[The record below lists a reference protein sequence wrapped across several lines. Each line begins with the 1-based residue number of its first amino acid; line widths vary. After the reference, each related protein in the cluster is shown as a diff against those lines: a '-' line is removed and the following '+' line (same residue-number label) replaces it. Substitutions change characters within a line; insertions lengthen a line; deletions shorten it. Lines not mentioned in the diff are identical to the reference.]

1 VRADGRDARSGAAG
15 RALRTFGP
23 WAALAVA
30 VGAYPFLVSPY
41 WALIGSFVVVYA
53 VVALSLTV
61 LTGWAGAVSLSQAAF
76 VGLGAF
82 TAAELTTRGTNFVL
96 WFPIAMALSV
106 PASVV
111 MGAVALR
118 LPGLY
123 FAVVTLA
130 FGVVAQYML
139 FIPLENAGTT
149 QVARPRLGAVDF
161 GNERYFFLLCAVAAA
176 LAFGATLRIGRGR
189 TGRALLTV
197 RTSRTA
203 AEALAV
209 DSVRYRTMAFVV
221 SGCLASGAGVLLG
234 TLIQSSRSNQFT
246 LFASIQYLAVTF
258 IGGIGSV
265 LGAVLAGALQ
275 VLPTEFIRPFV
286 EGRNSDV
293 LRQFT
298 PLLQAT
304 LLVVV
309 VVVRPDGLLGVLR
322 GLAVRA
328 GLAEPRP
335 PREVAF
341 AAPSSRARRDIGFTL
356 PDWDIEAGRLE
367 AAVGRAPSADGP
379 VAALASGAAAGAGA
393 GPPALEARDVSVRY
407 GAVVALDAVSFSV
420 QPGEVVAV
428 IGPNGAGKTT
438 LFNCCS
444 GFQAPASG
452 TVRLRG
458 TDITAFPAHRR
469 AAAGLGRSFQ
479 TPRLVEAMSVFEN
492 LLVGFHPR
500 LRHGLPAEVAGFA
513 YGLAD
518 EERIREQAAALLDA
532 VGLSAIGASAA
543 GDLPSGLRK
552 VVEVLRAL
560 VPVPDVLLL
569 DEPSAGLDPRETRW
583 LGRLIQT
590 VNRELGVSVALIEH
604 DMSLVM
610 GISDYVHVLDFGRL
624 LAAGTPAEVRA
635 DPTVVAAYLGKEA
648 QPA

>member
-1 VRADGRDARSGAAG
+1 VKET
-15 RALRTFGP
+15 LRTFGP
-23 WAALAVA
+23 WVAVAAALA
-30 VGAYPFLVSPY
+30 AYPFLVSPY

-82 TAAELTTRGTNFVL
+82 TAAELTARHVNFVL

-106 PASVV
+106 PASVIT
-111 MGAVALR
+111 GYVALR

-139 FIPLENAGTT
+139 FIPLENAGHTP
-149 QVARPRLGAVDF
+149 VSRPRWGSVDF
-161 GNERYFFLLCAVAAA
+161 ANERSFFLLCVITAA
-176 LAFGATLRIGRGR
+176 LAFGATLRIGRGK

-209 DSVRYRTMAFVV
+209 DSVRYRTLAFVV
-221 SGCLASGAGVLLG
+221 SGCLASAAGVLLG

-265 LGAVLAGALQ
+265 LGAALAGALQ
-275 VLPTEFIRPFV
+275 VLPTELVRPLV
-286 EGRNSDV
+286 EGHDSDV
-293 LRQFT
+293 LRQFA
-298 PLLQAT
+298 PLVQAT
-304 LLVVV
+304 LLLVVV
-309 VVVRPDGLLGVLR
+309 VLRPDGLLGILR
-322 GLAVRA
+322 SLGVRA
-328 GLAEPRP
+328 RLLEPRP
-335 PREVAF
+335 SREVAF
-341 AAPSSRARRDIGFTL
+341 AAPRSKTRRDIGFSL
-356 PDWDIEAGRLE
+356 PDWDIAAGALA
-367 AAVGRAPSADGP
+367 AAVGRVPAASDEVVLDAPAALEAAGVAVRFGA
-379 VAALASGAAAGAGA
+379 VAALD
-393 GPPALEARDVSVRY
+393 DVS
-407 GAVVALDAVSFSV
+407 LSV
-420 QPGEVVAV
+420 QPGELVAV

-444 GFQAPASG
+444 GFVPPDAG
-452 TVRLRG
+452 TVRLFG

-479 TPRLVEAMSVFEN
+479 TPRLVESMSVFEN

-500 LRHGLPAEVAGFA
+500 ITHGVPGEVAGLTYA
-513 YGLAD
+513 LD
-518 EERIREQAAALLDA
+518 EEREIRRRVGALLDA
-532 VGLSAIGASAA
+532 VGLTPLGPLAA

-560 VPVPDVLLL
+560 VPAPDVLLL

-583 LGRLIQT
+583 LAHLIQT
-590 VNRELGVSVALIEH
+590 VNRELGISVILIEH

-610 GISDYVHVLDFGRL
+610 GISDYIYVLEFGRL
-624 LAAGTPAEVRA
+624 LASGTPAAIRSNPEVI
-635 DPTVVAAYLGKEA
+635 AAYLGKEA
-648 QPA
+648 QPV

>member
-1 VRADGRDARSGAAG
+1 VRVDRV
-15 RALRTFGP
+15 LRTFGP
-23 WAALAVA
+23 WLALAVA
-30 VGAYPFLVSPY
+30 LAAYPFLVSPY
-41 WALIGSFVVVYA
+41 WALIGSFVIVYA

-82 TAAELTTRGTNFVL
+82 TAAELSARGVNFAL
-96 WFPIAMALSV
+96 WIPIAMLLSV
-106 PASVV
+106 PASVIT
-111 MGAVALR
+111 GAVALR

-139 FIPLENAGTT
+139 FIPLENAGKT
-149 QVARPRLGAVDF
+149 QVARPRWGAVDF
-161 GNERYFFLLCAVAAA
+161 ADERYFFLLCVLAAA
-176 LAFGATLRIGRGR
+176 LAFGATLRIGRGK

-197 RTSRTA
+197 RASRTA

-209 DSVRYRTMAFVV
+209 DSVRYRTLAFVV

-265 LGAVLAGALQ
+265 LGAALAGALQ
-275 VLPTEFIRPFV
+275 VLPTELIRPLI
-286 EGRNSDV
+286 EGRDSDV
-293 LRQFT
+293 LRQFA

-304 LLVVV
+304 LLLVVV
-309 VVVRPDGLLGVLR
+309 VLRPDGLLGILR
-322 GLAVRA
+322 SLGVRA
-328 GLAEPRP
+328 GLLEPRP

-341 AAPSSRARRDIGFTL
+341 APPNSRARRDIGFTL
-356 PDWDIEAGRLE
+356 PDWSIPAGALA
-367 AAVGRAPSADGP
+367 AAVGRAP
-379 VAALASGAAAGAGA
+379 AAAAVDEVVLDA
-393 GPPALEARDVSVRY
+393 PAALEASGVSVRF
-407 GAVVALDAVSFSV
+407 GAVTALDEVSLSV
-420 QPGEVVAV
+420 QPGELVAI

-444 GFQAPASG
+444 GFLVSDSG
-452 TVRLRG
+452 TVRLHG
-458 TDITAFPAHRR
+458 TDITSFPAHRR

-479 TPRLVEAMSVFEN
+479 TPRLVESMSVFEN

-500 LRHGLPAEVAGFA
+500 ITHGVPGEVAGFTYA
-513 YGLAD
+513 LD
-518 EERIREQAAALLDA
+518 EEREIRHRVGALLDA
-532 VGLSAIGASAA
+532 VGLSAIGGLAA

-583 LGRLIQT
+583 LARLIQT
-590 VNRELGVSVALIEH
+590 VNRELGVSVVLIEH

-610 GISDYVHVLDFGRL
+610 GISDYVYVLEFGRL
-624 LAAGTPAEVRA
+624 LASGTPTEVRSNRE
-635 DPTVVAAYLGKEA
+635 VIAAYLGKEA

>member
-1 VRADGRDARSGAAG
+1 MPAEGRSRQTI
-15 RALRTFGP
+15 LTFGP
-23 WAALAVA
+23 WVAVALA

-53 VVALSLTV
+53 IVALSLTV

-82 TAAELTTRGTNFVL
+82 TAAELTSRGLNFGL
-96 WFPIAMALSV
+96 WIPIAMLVSV

-139 FIPLENAGTT
+139 FIPLENHGTT
-149 QVARPRLGAVDF
+149 VVARPRWGSVDF
-161 GNERYFFLLCAVAAA
+161 GNERYFFLLCALSAA
-176 LAFGATLRIGRGR
+176 LAFGATLRIGRGK

-209 DSVRYRTMAFVV
+209 DSVRYRSLAFVV

-275 VLPTEFIRPFV
+275 VLPTELIRPFA
-286 EGRNSDV
+286 EGRDSDF
-293 LRQFT
+293 LRQFA

-304 LLVVV
+304 LLLVVV
-309 VVVRPDGLLGVLR
+309 VLRPDGLLGILR
-322 GLAVRA
+322 GLGVRA
-328 GLAEPRP
+328 GWLQPRP
-335 PREVAF
+335 PREAGF
-341 AAPSSRARRDIGFTL
+341 AAPRGRARRDIGFTL
-356 PDWDIEAGRLE
+356 PDWDIAAGTLA
-367 AAVGRAPSADGP
+367 AAVGRAPT
-379 VAALASGAAAGAGA
+379 AGAPSRFERPA
-393 GPPALEARDVSVRY
+393 PPALEARDVSVGY

-420 QPGEVVAV
+420 QPGELVAI

-444 GFQAPASG
+444 GFQTPGSG
-452 TVRLRG
+452 TVALRG
-458 TDITAFPAHRR
+458 TDITGFPAHRR

-479 TPRLVEAMSVFEN
+479 TPRLVDSMSVFEN

-500 LRHGLPAEVAGFA
+500 VTHGLPGEVAGLSYA
-513 YGLAD
+513 LA
-518 EERIREQAAALLDA
+518 EEQEIRARVAALLDA
-532 VGLSAIGASAA
+532 VGLAAIGPLAA

-590 VNRELGVSVALIEH
+590 VNRELGVTVALIEH
-604 DMSLVM
+604 DMSLVL
-610 GISDYVHVLDFGRL
+610 GISDYVYVLEFGRL
-624 LAAGTPAEVRA
+624 LATGTPAEVRSNPA
-635 DPTVVAAYLGKEA
+635 VVAAYLGKQA

>member
-1 VRADGRDARSGAAG
+1 VRPDGV
-15 RALRTFGP
+15 LRTFGP
-23 WAALAVA
+23 WVALAVA
-30 VGAYPFLVSPY
+30 LAVYPFTVSPY
-41 WALIGSFVVVYA
+41 WALIGSFVVVYS

-82 TAAELTTRGTNFVL
+82 TAAELTARNVNFAL
-96 WFPIAMALSV
+96 WIPIAMLLSV
-106 PASVV
+106 PASVIT
-111 MGAVALR
+111 GAVALR

-149 QVARPRLGAVDF
+149 QVARPRFGSVDF
-161 GNERYFFLLCAVAAA
+161 ADERSFFLLCVLCAS
-176 LAFGATLRIGRGR
+176 LAFGATLRIGRGK

-209 DSVRYRTMAFVV
+209 DSVRYRTVAFVV

-265 LGAVLAGALQ
+265 LGAAMAGALQ
-275 VLPTEFIRPFV
+275 VLPTELIRPLI
-286 EGRNSDV
+286 EGRDSDV
-293 LRQFT
+293 LRQFA

-304 LLVVV
+304 LLLVVV
-309 VVVRPDGLLGVLR
+309 VLRPDGVLGLLRSIG
-322 GLAVRA
+322 VRA
-328 GLAEPRP
+328 RLLEPRP
-335 PREVAF
+335 PREAAF
-341 AAPSSRARRDIGFTL
+341 ASPSSRARRDIGFTL
-356 PDWDIEAGRLE
+356 PDWDIAPGVLA
-367 AAVGRAPSADGP
+367 AAVGRAPSADGRSATDEVVLDTP
-379 VAALASGAAAGAGA
+379 AALAATGVSVRFGAVAALD
-393 GPPALEARDVSVRY
+393 EVS
-407 GAVVALDAVSFSV
+407 LSV
-420 QPGEVVAV
+420 QPGELVAI

-444 GFQAPASG
+444 GFLVPDSG
-452 TVRLRG
+452 TVQLHG
-458 TDITAFPAHRR
+458 TDITSFPAHRR

-479 TPRLVEAMSVFEN
+479 TPRLVESMSVFEN

-500 LRHGLPAEVAGFA
+500 IAHGVPGEIAGFTYA
-513 YGLAD
+513 LE
-518 EERIREQAAALLDA
+518 EEREIRRRSGALLDS
-532 VGLSAIGASAA
+532 VGLSAIGGLAA

-552 VVEVLRAL
+552 VIEVLRAL

-583 LGRLIQT
+583 LARLIQT
-590 VNRELGVSVALIEH
+590 VNRELGVSVVLIEH

-610 GISDYVHVLDFGRL
+610 GISDYVYVLEFGRM
-624 LAAGTPAEVRA
+624 LASGTPGEVRSN
-635 DPTVVAAYLGKEA
+635 PEVIAAYLGKEA
-648 QPA
+648 LPA

>member
-1 VRADGRDARSGAAG
+1 
-15 RALRTFGP
+15 
-23 WAALAVA
+23 VA

-82 TAAELTTRGTNFVL
+82 TAAELTTRGTNFLL
-96 WFPIAMALSV
+96 WIPVAMLLSV
-106 PASVV
+106 PASVA
-111 MGAVALR
+111 MGAIALR

-139 FIPLENAGTT
+139 FIPLENGGTT

-161 GNERYFFLLCAVAAA
+161 GNERYFFLLCALAAA
-176 LAFGATLRIGRGR
+176 LAFGATMRIGRGR

-275 VLPTEFIRPFV
+275 VLPTELIRPFV
-286 EGRNSDV
+286 EGRDSDV
-293 LRQFT
+293 LRQFA

-309 VVVRPDGLLGVLR
+309 VVLRPDGLLGLLR
-322 GLAVRA
+322 SLGVRA
-328 GLAEPRP
+328 GLVEPRP
-335 PREVAF
+335 PREVTF
-341 AAPSSRARRDIGFTL
+341 AAPAGRPRRDIGFTL
-356 PDWDIEAGRLE
+356 PDWDIPAGRLV
-367 AAVGRAPSADGP
+367 AAVGRAPAADGLGP
-379 VAALASGAAAGAGA
+379 GAPWS
-393 GPPALEARDVSVRY
+393 GPPALEARDIDVRY
-407 GAVVALDAVSFSV
+407 GAVVALDAVSISV
-420 QPGEVVAV
+420 QPGELVAI

-444 GFQAPASG
+444 GFQAPRSG
-452 TVRLRG
+452 TVTLRG

-479 TPRLVEAMSVFEN
+479 TPRLVESMSVFEN

-500 LRHGLPAEVAGFA
+500 LAHGLPAEVAGFSYA
-513 YGLAD
+513 LA
-518 EERIREQAAALLDA
+518 EEARIREQAAALLAA
-532 VGLSAIGASAA
+532 VGLSAVGGLAA

-583 LGRLIQT
+583 LGRLIQS

-610 GISDYVHVLDFGRL
+610 GISDYVYVLDFGRL

>member
-1 VRADGRDARSGAAG
+1 MRASGG
-15 RALRTFGP
+15 VLRTFGP
-23 WAALAVA
+23 WVAVALALA
-30 VGAYPFLVSPY
+30 AYPFLVSPY

-82 TAAELTTRGTNFVL
+82 TAAELTARHVNFAL
-96 WFPIAMALSV
+96 WIPIAMLASV
-106 PASVV
+106 PAS
-111 MGAVALR
+111 MITGAVALR

-149 QVARPRLGAVDF
+149 PVARPRWGAVDF
-161 GNERYFFLLCAVAAA
+161 ANERYFFLLCVLAAA
-176 LAFGATLRIGRGR
+176 AAFGATLRIGRGK

-209 DSVRYRTMAFVV
+209 DSVRYRTLAFVV

-265 LGAVLAGALQ
+265 LGAALAGALQ
-275 VLPTEFIRPFV
+275 VLPTELVRPLV
-286 EGRNSDV
+286 EGHDSDV
-293 LRQFT
+293 LRQFA
-298 PLLQAT
+298 PLVQAT
-304 LLVVV
+304 LLLVVV
-309 VVVRPDGLLGVLR
+309 VLRPDGLLGILR
-322 GLAVRA
+322 SLGVRA
-328 GLAEPRP
+328 GLLEPRP
-335 PREVAF
+335 SREVAF
-341 AAPSSRARRDIGFTL
+341 AAPRSKARRDIGFTL
-356 PDWDIEAGRLE
+356 PDWAIPAGVLA
-367 AAVGRAPSADGP
+367 AAVGRAP
-379 VAALASGAAAGAGA
+379 AAGPGND
-393 GPPALEARDVSVRY
+393 GDEVVLDTPPALEAGDVSVRF
-407 GAVVALDAVSFSV
+407 GAVAALDEVSLSV
-420 QPGEVVAV
+420 QPGELVAV

-444 GFQAPASG
+444 GFLAPDSG
-452 TVRLRG
+452 TVRLHG
-458 TDITAFPAHRR
+458 TDVTGFPAHRR

-479 TPRLVEAMSVFEN
+479 TPRLVDSMSVFEN

-500 LRHGLPAEVAGFA
+500 ITHGVPGEVAGFTYA
-513 YGLAD
+513 LD
-518 EERIREQAAALLDA
+518 EEREIRARVAALLEA
-532 VGLSAIGASAA
+532 VGLAAIGPLAA

-560 VPVPDVLLL
+560 VPAPDVLLL

-583 LGRLIQT
+583 LARLIQT
-590 VNRELGVSVALIEH
+590 VNRELGVSVVLIEH

-610 GISDYVHVLDFGRL
+610 GISDYVYVLEFGRL
-624 LAAGTPAEVRA
+624 LAAGTPAEVRSN
-635 DPTVVAAYLGKEA
+635 PEVIAAYLGKEA
-648 QPA
+648 QPV

>member
-1 VRADGRDARSGAAG
+1 VRADGL
-15 RALRTFGP
+15 LRTFGP
-23 WAALAVA
+23 WAVVAVA

-41 WALIGSFVVVYA
+41 WALIGSFVVVYSI
-53 VVALSLTV
+53 VALSLTV

-82 TAAELTTRGTNFVL
+82 TAAELTGRGVNFAL
-96 WFPIAMALSV
+96 WIPIAMALSV
-106 PASVV
+106 PASVA

-139 FIPLENAGTT
+139 FIPLENDGTT
-149 QVARPRLGAVDF
+149 EVARPRWGSVDF
-161 GNERYFFLLCAVAAA
+161 GDERHYFLLCALLAA
-176 LAFGATLRIGRGR
+176 LAFGAALRIGRGK

-209 DSVRYRTMAFVV
+209 DSVRYRTLAFVV

-258 IGGIGSV
+258 IGGIGTV

-275 VLPTEFIRPFV
+275 VLPTEIIRPFA
-286 EGRNSDV
+286 EGQDSDF
-293 LRQFT
+293 LRQFA
-298 PLLQAT
+298 PLLQASL

-309 VVVRPDGLLGVLR
+309 VLRPDGVIGILRSLG
-322 GLAVRA
+322 VRA
-328 GLAEPRP
+328 GMLQPRP
-335 PREVAF
+335 PREAAF
-341 AAPSSRARRDIGFTL
+341 AAPSTRARRDIGFTL
-356 PDWDIEAGRLE
+356 PDWDIPAGTLA
-367 AAVGRAPSADGP
+367 AAVGRAPSA
-379 VAALASGAAAGAGA
+379 GARVPAITD
-393 GPPALEARDVSVRY
+393 GPPALEARDVSVGY
-407 GAVVALDAVSFSV
+407 GAVVALDAVSFSL
-420 QPGEVVAV
+420 QPGELVAI

-444 GFQAPASG
+444 GFQTPGSG
-452 TVRLRG
+452 TVLLHG

-479 TPRLVEAMSVFEN
+479 TPRLVESMSVFEN

-500 LRHGLPAEVAGFA
+500 VTHGLPGEVAGFSYA
-513 YGLAD
+513 L
-518 EERIREQAAALLDA
+518 EEEAEIRARAGALLDA
-532 VGLSAIGASAA
+532 VGLSAIGPLAA

-583 LGRLIQT
+583 LGRLIQA

-610 GISDYVHVLDFGRL
+610 GISDYVYVLEFGRL
-624 LAAGTPAEVRA
+624 LAAGSPAEVRSNPA
-635 DPTVVAAYLGKEA
+635 VIAAYLGKEA
-648 QPA
+648 QPV

>member
-1 VRADGRDARSGAAG
+1 MRAST
-15 RALRTFGP
+15 ALRTFGP
-23 WAALAVA
+23 WLALAGLLA
-30 VGAYPFLVSPY
+30 AYPFAVSPY

-82 TAAELTTRGTNFVL
+82 TAAELTARHVNFAL
-96 WFPIAMALSV
+96 WIPIAMVLSV
-106 PASVV
+106 PASVIT
-111 MGAVALR
+111 GAVALR

-139 FIPLENAGTT
+139 FIPLENAGKTP
-149 QVARPRLGAVDF
+149 VARPRWGAVDF
-161 GNERYFFLLCAVAAA
+161 ANERYFFLLCVVAAA
-176 LAFGATLRIGRGR
+176 VAFGATLRIGRGK

-209 DSVRYRTMAFVV
+209 DSVRYRTLAFVV

-265 LGAVLAGALQ
+265 LGAALAGALQ
-275 VLPTEFIRPFV
+275 VLPTELVRPLV
-286 EGRNSDV
+286 EGHDSDV
-293 LRQFT
+293 LRQFA
-298 PLLQAT
+298 PLVQAT

-309 VVVRPDGLLGVLR
+309 VVLRPDGLVGVLR
-322 GLAVRA
+322 GLGVRA
-328 GLAEPRP
+328 GLLQPRP
-335 PREVAF
+335 AREVAF
-341 AAPSSRARRDIGFTL
+341 AAPRATARRDAGVTL
-356 PDWDIEAGRLE
+356 PDWDVAPGALA
-367 AAVGRAPSADGP
+367 AAVGRAPAAGP
-379 VAALASGAAAGAGA
+379 QNGDAGEVLLDTPAALEVAEVSVRFGAVAALDG
-393 GPPALEARDVSVRY
+393 VS
-407 GAVVALDAVSFSV
+407 LSV
-420 QPGEVVAV
+420 QPGELVAV

-444 GFQAPASG
+444 GFLAPDSG
-452 TVRLRG
+452 TVRLHG
-458 TDITAFPAHRR
+458 VDVTDFPAHRR

-479 TPRLVEAMSVFEN
+479 TPRLVESMSVFEN

-500 LRHGLPAEVAGFA
+500 IIHGVPGEVAGFTYA
-513 YGLAD
+513 LD
-518 EERIREQAAALLDA
+518 EEREIRRRVAGLLDA
-532 VGLSAIGASAA
+532 VGLAAIGPLAA

-560 VPVPDVLLL
+560 VPAPDVLLL

-583 LGRLIQT
+583 LARLIGA
-590 VNRELGVSVALIEH
+590 VNRELGTSVVLIEH

-610 GISDYVHVLDFGRL
+610 GISDYVYVLEFGRR
-624 LAAGTPAEVRA
+624 LAAGTPAEVRSN
-635 DPTVVAAYLGKEA
+635 PEVIAAYLGKEA

>member
-1 VRADGRDARSGAAG
+1 VRARG
-15 RALRTFGP
+15 ALRTFGP
-23 WAALAVA
+23 WVAVALAL
-30 VGAYPFLVSPY
+30 GGYPFLVSPY

-82 TAAELTTRGTNFVL
+82 TAAELTKQGTNFAL
-96 WFPIAMALSV
+96 WIPIAMVLSV

-149 QVARPRLGAVDF
+149 QVARPRWGAVDF
-161 GNERYFFLLCAVAAA
+161 GNERHFFLLCVLAAA
-176 LAFGATLRIGRGR
+176 VAFGATLRIGRGK

-209 DSVRYRTMAFVV
+209 DSVRYRTLAFVV

-265 LGAVLAGALQ
+265 LGAAMAGALQ
-275 VLPTEFIRPFV
+275 VLPTELIRPLV
-286 EGRNSDV
+286 EGRDSDV
-293 LRQFT
+293 LRQFA

-304 LLVVV
+304 LLLVVV
-309 VVVRPDGLLGVLR
+309 VLRPDGLLGILR
-322 GLAVRA
+322 SLGVRA
-328 GLAEPRP
+328 GLLQPRP
-335 PREVAF
+335 PREAAF
-341 AAPSSRARRDIGFTL
+341 AAPSTRARRDIGLTL
-356 PDWDIEAGRLE
+356 PDWDIPAGRLA
-367 AAVGRAPSADGP
+367 AAVGRAP
-379 VAALASGAAAGAGA
+379 AAGAPGAAAIDA
-393 GPPALEARDVSVRY
+393 PPALEARGVSVGY
-407 GAVVALDAVSFSV
+407 GAVVALDDVSVSV
-420 QPGEVVAV
+420 QPGELVAI

-444 GFQAPASG
+444 GFQAPGSG
-452 TVRLRG
+452 TVWLHG
-458 TDITAFPAHRR
+458 TDVSAFPAHRR

-479 TPRLVEAMSVFEN
+479 TPRLVESMSVFEN

-500 LRHGLPAEVAGFA
+500 VRHGVPGEVVGFSYA
-513 YGLAD
+513 LD
-518 EERIREQAAALLDA
+518 EEREIRQRVTVLLDA
-532 VGLSAIGASAA
+532 VGLAAIAPLAA

-583 LGRLIQT
+583 LGRLVQT

-610 GISDYVHVLDFGRL
+610 GISDYVYVLEFGRL

-635 DPTVVAAYLGKEA
+635 DRAVIAAYLGKEA

>member
-1 VRADGRDARSGAAG
+1 MPASAP

-23 WAALAVA
+23 WVVVALS
-30 VGAYPFLVSPY
+30 VGAYPFVVSPY

-53 VVALSLTV
+53 IVALSLTV

-82 TAAELTTRGTNFVL
+82 TAAELTARGTNFVL
-96 WFPIAMALSV
+96 WVPVAMALSV

-139 FIPLENAGTT
+139 FIPLENHGTT
-149 QVARPRLGAVDF
+149 PVARPRWGAVDF
-161 GNERYFFLLCAVAAA
+161 GNERYFFLLCALAAA
-176 LAFGATLRIGRGR
+176 LAFGATLRIGRGK

-209 DSVRYRTMAFVV
+209 DSVRYRTLAFVV
-221 SGCLASGAGVLLG
+221 SGCLASAAGVLLG

-275 VLPTEFIRPFV
+275 VLPTELVRPLV
-286 EGRNSDV
+286 EGRDSDL
-293 LRQFT
+293 LRQFA
-298 PLLQAT
+298 PLLQASL

-309 VVVRPDGLLGVLR
+309 VLRPDGLLGILR
-322 GLAVRA
+322 GLGVRV
-328 GLAEPRP
+328 GLLQPRP

-341 AAPSSRARRDIGFTL
+341 AAPRGRARRDIGFTL
-356 PDWDIEAGRLE
+356 PDWEVPAGRLL
-367 AAVGRAPSADGP
+367 AAVGAAPSAAVLDVDAAYGP
-379 VAALASGAAAGAGA
+379 AALEVG
-393 GPPALEARDVSVRY
+393 EVSVHY

-420 QPGEVVAV
+420 QPGELVAI

-444 GFQAPASG
+444 GFQAPGSG
-452 TVRLRG
+452 TVWLRG
-458 TDITAFPAHRR
+458 TDITASPAHRR

-479 TPRLVEAMSVFEN
+479 TPRLVDSMSVFEN

-500 LRHGLPAEVAGFA
+500 VSHGLPGEVAGFSYA
-513 YGLAD
+513 LA
-518 EERIREQAAALLDA
+518 EEREIQSRAAALLDA
-532 VGLSAIGASAA
+532 VGLASLGAVAA

-552 VVEVLRAL
+552 VVEVLRAQ

-590 VNRELGVSVALIEH
+590 VNRELGVTVALIEH

-610 GISDYVHVLDFGRL
+610 GISDFVYVLDFGRL
-624 LAAGTPAEVRA
+624 LSAGTPAEVRS

>member
-1 VRADGRDARSGAAG
+1 V
-15 RALRTFGP
+15 AL
-23 WAALAVA
+23 ALALAV
-30 VGAYPFLVSPY
+30 YPFTVSPY
-41 WALIGSFVVVYA
+41 WALIGSFVVVYS

-82 TAAELTTRGTNFVL
+82 TAAELTARGVNFAL
-96 WFPIAMALSV
+96 WIPIAMLLSV
-106 PASVV
+106 PASVIT
-111 MGAVALR
+111 GAVALR

-139 FIPLENAGTT
+139 FIPLENAGKT
-149 QVARPRLGAVDF
+149 QVARPRLGSVDF
-161 GNERYFFLLCAVAAA
+161 ADERSFFLLCALCAAV
-176 LAFGATLRIGRGR
+176 AFGATLRIGRGK

-209 DSVRYRTMAFVV
+209 DSVRYRTLAFVV

-265 LGAVLAGALQ
+265 LAAAMAGALQ
-275 VLPTEFIRPFV
+275 VLPTELIRPLI
-286 EGRNSDV
+286 EGRDSDV
-293 LRQFT
+293 LRQFA

-304 LLVVV
+304 LLLVVV
-309 VVVRPDGLLGVLR
+309 VLRPDGLLGVLR
-322 GLAVRA
+322 SIGVRA
-328 GLAEPRP
+328 RLLEPRP
-335 PREVAF
+335 PREAAF

-356 PDWDIEAGRLE
+356 PDWNIEPGALA
-367 AAVGRAPSADGP
+367 AAVGRAPSGEIVLETPAALATSGISVRFGA
-379 VAALASGAAAGAGA
+379 VAALD
-393 GPPALEARDVSVRY
+393 EVS
-407 GAVVALDAVSFSV
+407 LSV
-420 QPGEVVAV
+420 QPGELVAI

-444 GFQAPASG
+444 GFQVADSG
-452 TVRLRG
+452 TVQLHG
-458 TDITAFPAHRR
+458 TDITGFPAHRR

-479 TPRLVEAMSVFEN
+479 TPRLVESMSVFEN
-492 LLVGFHPR
+492 LLIGFHPR
-500 LRHGLPAEVAGFA
+500 ITHGVPGEIAGFTYA
-513 YGLAD
+513 IE
-518 EERIREQAAALLDA
+518 EEREIRRRVAALLEA
-532 VGLSAIGASAA
+532 VGLSAIGPLAA

-583 LGRLIQT
+583 LARLIKT
-590 VNRELGVSVALIEH
+590 VNRELGVSVVLIEH

-610 GISDYVHVLDFGRL
+610 GISDFVYVLEFGRL
-624 LAAGTPAEVRA
+624 LASGTPAEVRSN
-635 DPTVVAAYLGKEA
+635 PEVIAAYLGKEA
-648 QPA
+648 LPA

>member
-1 VRADGRDARSGAAG
+1 VRAEG
-15 RALRTFGP
+15 ALRTFGP
-23 WAALAVA
+23 WVVVALAL
-30 VGAYPFLVSPY
+30 GAYPFLVSPY

-82 TAAELTTRGTNFVL
+82 TAAELTKQGTNFAL
-96 WFPIAMALSV
+96 WIPIAMVVSV

-130 FGVVAQYML
+130 FGVVAQYMV

-149 QVARPRLGAVDF
+149 QVARPRWGAVDF
-161 GNERYFFLLCAVAAA
+161 GNERYFFLLCVLAAA
-176 LAFGATLRIGRGR
+176 VAFGATLRIGRGK

-209 DSVRYRTMAFVV
+209 DSVRYRTLAFVV

-265 LGAVLAGALQ
+265 LGAAMAGALQ
-275 VLPTEFIRPFV
+275 VLPTELIRPLV
-286 EGRNSDV
+286 EGRDSDV
-293 LRQFT
+293 LRQFA

-304 LLVVV
+304 LLLVVV
-309 VVVRPDGLLGVLR
+309 VLRPDGLLGILR
-322 GLAVRA
+322 GLGVRA
-328 GLAEPRP
+328 GLLQPRP
-335 PREVAF
+335 PRELAF
-341 AAPSSRARRDIGFTL
+341 AAPNTRARRDLGFTL
-356 PDWDIEAGRLE
+356 PDWDIPAGTVA
-367 AAVGRAPSADGP
+367 AAVGRAP
-379 VAALASGAAAGAGA
+379 AAGAPGA
-393 GPPALEARDVSVRY
+393 TAIDAPPAIEACDISVRY
-407 GAVVALDAVSFSV
+407 GAVVALDTVSFSV
-420 QPGEVVAV
+420 QPGELVAI

-444 GFQAPASG
+444 GFQAPGSG
-452 TVRLRG
+452 TVRLHG
-458 TDITAFPAHRR
+458 TDVTAFPAHRR

-479 TPRLVEAMSVFEN
+479 TPRLVESMSVFEN

-500 LRHGLPAEVAGFA
+500 VTHGVPGEVAGFSYA
-513 YGLAD
+513 LE
-518 EERIREQAAALLDA
+518 EERAIRARVTALLEA
-532 VGLSAIGASAA
+532 VGLSAVGPVAA

-610 GISDYVHVLDFGRL
+610 GISDHVYVLEFGRL
-624 LAAGTPAEVRA
+624 LAAGTPAEVRSNRA
-635 DPTVVAAYLGKEA
+635 VIAAYLGKEA
-648 QPA
+648 QLA

>member
-1 VRADGRDARSGAAG
+1 MRANAATG
-15 RALRTFGP
+15 PLRTFGP
-23 WAALAVA
+23 WVALAVA
-30 VGAYPFLVSPY
+30 LVLYPFAVSPY
-41 WALIGSFVVVYA
+41 WALIGSFIVVYA

-82 TAAELTTRGTNFVL
+82 TAAELTARGVNFAL
-96 WFPIAMALSV
+96 WIPIAMLLSV
-106 PASVV
+106 PASVIT
-111 MGAVALR
+111 GAVALR

-139 FIPLENAGTT
+139 FIPLENAGKT
-149 QVARPRLGAVDF
+149 QVARPQLGSVDF
-161 GNERYFFLLCAVAAA
+161 ADERYFFLLCVLCAAV
-176 LAFGATLRIGRGR
+176 AFGATMRIGRGK

-197 RTSRTA
+197 RTSRTT

-209 DSVRYRTMAFVV
+209 DSVRYRTLAFVV

-265 LGAVLAGALQ
+265 LGAAVAGALQ
-275 VLPTEFIRPFV
+275 VLPTELIRPLI
-286 EGRNSDV
+286 EGRDSDV
-293 LRQFT
+293 LRQFA

-304 LLVVV
+304 LLLVVV
-309 VVVRPDGLLGVLR
+309 VLRPDGLLGILR
-322 GLAVRA
+322 SLGVRA
-328 GLAEPRP
+328 RLLEPRP
-335 PREVAF
+335 PREAAF

-356 PDWDIEAGRLE
+356 PDWDISPGALA
-367 AAVGRAPSADGP
+367 AAVGRAPRAELVLEDPAALTVSGLSVRFGA
-379 VAALASGAAAGAGA
+379 VAALD
-393 GPPALEARDVSVRY
+393 EVS
-407 GAVVALDAVSFSV
+407 LSV
-420 QPGEVVAV
+420 QPGELVAI

-444 GFQAPASG
+444 GFLAPDAG
-452 TVRLRG
+452 TVQLHG
-458 TDITAFPAHRR
+458 TDITRFPAHRR

-479 TPRLVEAMSVFEN
+479 TPRLVESMSVFEN

-500 LRHGLPAEVAGFA
+500 ITHGVPGEIAGFTYA
-513 YGLAD
+513 LD
-518 EERIREQAAALLDA
+518 EEREIRQRTTALLDA
-532 VGLSAIGASAA
+532 VGLSTIGPLAA

-583 LGRLIQT
+583 LARLIQT
-590 VNRELGVSVALIEH
+590 VNRELGVSVVLIEH

-610 GISDYVHVLDFGRL
+610 GISDYVYVLEFGRL
-624 LAAGTPAEVRA
+624 LASGTPAEVRSN
-635 DPTVVAAYLGKEA
+635 PEVIAAYLGKEA
-648 QPA
+648 LPA

>member
-1 VRADGRDARSGAAG
+1 
-15 RALRTFGP
+15 
-23 WAALAVA
+23 
-30 VGAYPFLVSPY
+30 
-41 WALIGSFVVVYA
+41 
-53 VVALSLTV
+53 
-61 LTGWAGAVSLSQAAF
+61 
-76 VGLGAF
+76 
-82 TAAELTTRGTNFVL
+82 
-96 WFPIAMALSV
+96 
-106 PASVV
+106 
-111 MGAVALR
+111 
-118 LPGLY
+118 
-123 FAVVTLA
+123 
-130 FGVVAQYML
+130 
-139 FIPLENAGTT
+139 
-149 QVARPRLGAVDF
+149 
-161 GNERYFFLLCAVAAA
+161 
-176 LAFGATLRIGRGR
+176 
-189 TGRALLTV
+189 
-197 RTSRTA
+197 
-203 AEALAV
+203 
-209 DSVRYRTMAFVV
+209 
-221 SGCLASGAGVLLG
+221 
-234 TLIQSSRSNQFT
+234 
-246 LFASIQYLAVTF
+246 
-258 IGGIGSV
+258 
-265 LGAVLAGALQ
+265 
-275 VLPTEFIRPFV
+275 
-286 EGRNSDV
+286 
-293 LRQFT
+293 
-298 PLLQAT
+298 
-304 LLVVV
+304 
-309 VVVRPDGLLGVLR
+309 
-322 GLAVRA
+322 
-328 GLAEPRP
+328 
-335 PREVAF
+335 
-341 AAPSSRARRDIGFTL
+341 
-356 PDWDIEAGRLE
+356 
-367 AAVGRAPSADGP
+367 
-379 VAALASGAAAGAGA
+379 
-393 GPPALEARDVSVRY
+393 
-407 GAVVALDAVSFSV
+407 V

>member
-1 VRADGRDARSGAAG
+1 VAV
-15 RALRTFGP
+15 AL
-23 WAALAVA
+23 A

-41 WALIGSFVVVYA
+41 WALIGSFVVVYSI
-53 VVALSLTV
+53 VALSLTV

-82 TAAELTTRGTNFVL
+82 TAAELTGRGLNFAL
-96 WFPIAMALSV
+96 WVPIAMALSV
-106 PASVV
+106 PASVA

-130 FGVVAQYML
+130 FGVVAQYMV
-139 FIPLENAGTT
+139 FIPLENHGTT
-149 QVARPRLGAVDF
+149 EVARPRWGSVDF
-161 GNERYFFLLCAVAAA
+161 GDERYYFLLCALLAA
-176 LAFGATLRIGRGR
+176 LAFGACLRIGRGK

-209 DSVRYRTMAFVV
+209 DSVRYRTLAFVV

-246 LFASIQYLAVTF
+246 LFASIQYLAVTV
-258 IGGIGSV
+258 IGGIGTV

-275 VLPTEFIRPFV
+275 VLPTEIIRPFA
-286 EGRNSDV
+286 EGQDSDF
-293 LRQFT
+293 LRQFA
-298 PLLQAT
+298 PLLQASL

-309 VVVRPDGLLGVLR
+309 VLRPDGVIGILRSLG
-322 GLAVRA
+322 VRA
-328 GLAEPRP
+328 GMLQPRP
-335 PREVAF
+335 PREATF
-341 AAPSSRARRDIGFTL
+341 AAPSTRARRDVGFTL
-356 PDWDIEAGRLE
+356 PDWDIPAGTLA
-367 AAVGRAPSADGP
+367 AAVGRAPSA
-379 VAALASGAAAGAGA
+379 AAAVSAIA
-393 GPPALEARDVSVRY
+393 DGPPALEARDVSVGY
-407 GAVVALDAVSFSV
+407 GAVVALDAVSFSL
-420 QPGEVVAV
+420 QPGELVAI

-444 GFQAPASG
+444 GFQTPGSG
-452 TVRLRG
+452 TVALHG

-479 TPRLVEAMSVFEN
+479 TPRLVESMSVFEN

-500 LRHGLPAEVAGFA
+500 VMHGLPGEVAGFSYA
-513 YGLAD
+513 LD
-518 EERIREQAAALLDA
+518 EEAEIRARAAALLDA
-532 VGLSAIGASAA
+532 VGLSAIGSLAA

-583 LGRLIQT
+583 LGRLIRA

-610 GISDYVHVLDFGRL
+610 GISDYVYVLEFGRL
-624 LAAGTPAEVRA
+624 LAAGSPAEVRSNRA
-635 DPTVVAAYLGKEA
+635 VIAAYLGKEA
-648 QPA
+648 QPV

>member
-1 VRADGRDARSGAAG
+1 MRADG
-15 RALRTFGP
+15 ALRTFGP
-23 WAALAVA
+23 WVAVA
-30 VGAYPFLVSPY
+30 VALAAYPFLVSPY
-41 WALIGSFVVVYA
+41 WALIGSFVVIYSI
-53 VVALSLTV
+53 VALSLTV

-82 TAAELTTRGTNFVL
+82 TAAELTTRGVNFAL
-96 WFPIAMALSV
+96 WIPIAMVLSV

-111 MGAVALR
+111 TGAVALR

-139 FIPLENAGTT
+139 FIPLENHGTT
-149 QVARPRLGAVDF
+149 EIARPHWGSVDF
-161 GNERYFFLLCAVAAA
+161 GDERSFFLLCALLAA
-176 LAFGATLRIGRGR
+176 LAFGACLRIGRGR

-209 DSVRYRTMAFVV
+209 DSVRYRTLAFVV

-275 VLPTEFIRPFV
+275 VLPTEIIRPFA
-286 EGRNSDV
+286 EGQDSDF
-293 LRQFT
+293 LRQFA
-298 PLLQAT
+298 PILQAT
-304 LLVVV
+304 LLLLVVV
-309 VVVRPDGLLGVLR
+309 LRPDGIIGIFRSLG
-322 GLAVRA
+322 VRA
-328 GLAEPRP
+328 GMLQPRP
-335 PREVAF
+335 PREAAF
-341 AAPSSRARRDIGFTL
+341 AAPSTRARRDIGVSLPEWAIPPGTL
-356 PDWDIEAGRLE
+356 A
-367 AAVGRAPSADGP
+367 AAVGRAP
-379 VAALASGAAAGAGA
+379 AAVVDEPAGRAAGD

-420 QPGEVVAV
+420 QPGELVAI

-444 GFQAPASG
+444 GFQAPDSG
-452 TVRLRG
+452 TVALHG
-458 TDITAFPAHRR
+458 VDVTGFPAHRR

-479 TPRLVEAMSVFEN
+479 TPRLVDSMSVFEN

-500 LRHGLPAEVAGFA
+500 LAHGLPAEVAGFTYA
-513 YGLAD
+513 LA
-518 EERIREQAAALLDA
+518 EEAEIRARAAALLDA
-532 VGLSAIGASAA
+532 VGLSAIGELAA

-569 DEPSAGLDPRETRW
+569 DEPSAGLDPHETRW

-610 GISDYVHVLDFGRL
+610 GISDYVYVLEFGRL
-624 LAAGTPAEVRA
+624 LTAGSPAEVRSNPA
-635 DPTVVAAYLGKEA
+635 VIAAYLGKEA

>member
-1 VRADGRDARSGAAG
+1 
-15 RALRTFGP
+15 GP
-23 WAALAVA
+23 WIAVA
-30 VGAYPFLVSPY
+30 VAVAAYPFLVSPY

-82 TAAELTTRGTNFVL
+82 TAAELTTRHTNFLL
-96 WFPIAMALSV
+96 WIPVAMVLSV
-106 PASVV
+106 PASLA

-139 FIPLENAGTT
+139 FIPLENNGTT

-161 GNERYFFLLCAVAAA
+161 GNERYFFLLCALAAA

-209 DSVRYRTMAFVV
+209 DSVRYRTLAFVV

-265 LGAVLAGALQ
+265 LGAALAGALQ
-275 VLPTEFIRPFV
+275 VLPTELVRPLV
-286 EGRNSDV
+286 EGHDSDV
-293 LRQFT
+293 LRQFA
-298 PLLQAT
+298 PLVQAT

-309 VVVRPDGLLGVLR
+309 VVLRPDGLVGVLR
-322 GLAVRA
+322 GLGVRA
-328 GLAEPRP
+328 GLLQPRP
-335 PREVAF
+335 AREVAF
-341 AAPSSRARRDIGFTL
+341 AAPRATARRDAGVTL
-356 PDWDIEAGRLE
+356 PDWDVAPGALA
-367 AAVGRAPSADGP
+367 AAVGRAPAAGP
-379 VAALASGAAAGAGA
+379 QNGDAGEVLLDTPAALEVAEVSVRFGAVAAL
-393 GPPALEARDVSVRY
+393 DWVS
-407 GAVVALDAVSFSV
+407 LSV
-420 QPGEVVAV
+420 QPGELVAV

-444 GFQAPASG
+444 GFLAPDSG
-452 TVRLRG
+452 TVRLHG
-458 TDITAFPAHRR
+458 VDVTDFPAHRR

-479 TPRLVEAMSVFEN
+479 TPRLVESMSVFEN

-500 LRHGLPAEVAGFA
+500 IIHGVPGEVAGFT
-513 YGLAD
+513 Y
-518 EERIREQAAALLDA
+518 ALD
-532 VGLSAIGASAA
+532 
-543 GDLPSGLRK
+543 
-552 VVEVLRAL
+552 
-560 VPVPDVLLL
+560 
-569 DEPSAGLDPRETRW
+569 
-583 LGRLIQT
+583 
-590 VNRELGVSVALIEH
+590 
-604 DMSLVM
+604 
-610 GISDYVHVLDFGRL
+610 
-624 LAAGTPAEVRA
+624 
-635 DPTVVAAYLGKEA
+635 
-648 QPA
+648 

>member
-1 VRADGRDARSGAAG
+1 VPASAALGGR

-23 WAALAVA
+23 WIAVA
-30 VGAYPFLVSPY
+30 VAVAAYPFLVSPY

-82 TAAELTTRGTNFVL
+82 TAAELTARHTNFLL
-96 WFPIAMALSV
+96 WIPVAMVLSV
-106 PASVV
+106 PASLA

-139 FIPLENAGTT
+139 FIPLENNGTT

-161 GNERYFFLLCAVAAA
+161 GNERYFFLLCALAAA

-209 DSVRYRTMAFVV
+209 DSVRYRTLAFVV

-265 LGAVLAGALQ
+265 LGAVFAGALQ
-275 VLPTEFIRPFV
+275 VLPTELIRPFV
-286 EGRNSDV
+286 EGRDSDV
-293 LRQFT
+293 LRQSA

-309 VVVRPDGLLGVLR
+309 VVLRPDGLLGLLR
-322 GLAVRA
+322 SLGVRA
-328 GLAEPRP
+328 GWLQPRP

-341 AAPSSRARRDIGFTL
+341 AAPSGRARRDIGFTL
-356 PDWDIEAGRLE
+356 ADWDIPAGRLL
-367 AAVGRAPSADGP
+367 AAVGRAPGSDLWLPGTSA
-379 VAALASGAAAGAGA
+379 
-393 GPPALEARDVSVRY
+393 PPALEAAAVSVRY

-420 QPGEVVAV
+420 QPGELVAV

-444 GFQAPASG
+444 GFQAPQSG
-452 TVRLRG
+452 TVTLRG
-458 TDITAFPAHRR
+458 ADITHLPAHRR

-500 LRHGLPAEVAGFA
+500 LAHGVPAEVAGFSYA
-513 YGLAD
+513 LA
-518 EERIREQAAALLDA
+518 EEGRIREQAAALLDA
-532 VGLSAIGASAA
+532 VGLSAVGGLAA

-583 LGRLIQT
+583 LGRLVQT
-590 VNRELGVSVALIEH
+590 VNRELGVTVALIEH

-610 GISDYVHVLDFGRL
+610 GISDYVYVLDFGRL
-624 LAAGTPAEVRA
+624 LAAGTPAEVRS

>member
-1 VRADGRDARSGAAG
+1 V
-15 RALRTFGP
+15 L
-23 WAALAVA
+23 LA
-30 VGAYPFLVSPY
+30 AYPFVVSPY

-82 TAAELTTRGTNFVL
+82 TAAELTTRGVNFAL
-96 WFPIAMALSV
+96 WIPIAMLLSV
-106 PASVV
+106 PASVIT
-111 MGAVALR
+111 GAVALR

-139 FIPLENAGTT
+139 FIPLENAGKT
-149 QVARPRLGAVDF
+149 QVARPRWGSVDF
-161 GNERYFFLLCAVAAA
+161 ANERYFFLLCALAAA
-176 LAFGATLRIGRGR
+176 LAFGATLRIGRGK

-209 DSVRYRTMAFVV
+209 DSVRYRTLAFVV

-265 LGAVLAGALQ
+265 LGAALAGALQ
-275 VLPTEFIRPFV
+275 VLPTELIRPLI
-286 EGRNSDV
+286 EGRDSDV
-293 LRQFT
+293 LRQFA
-298 PLLQAT
+298 PLFQAT
-304 LLVVV
+304 LLLVVV
-309 VVVRPDGLLGVLR
+309 VLRPDGLLGMLR
-322 GLAVRA
+322 SLGVRA
-328 GLAEPRP
+328 RLLEPRP
-335 PREVAF
+335 PREAAF
-341 AAPSSRARRDIGFTL
+341 AVPSPRARRDIGFTL
-356 PDWDIEAGRLE
+356 PDWDIPAGALA
-367 AAVGRAPSADGP
+367 AAVGRAPN
-379 VAALASGAAAGAGA
+379 AAVPAGEVVLEA
-393 GPPALEARDVSVRY
+393 PPALEAGAVSVRF
-407 GAVVALDAVSFSV
+407 GAVTALDEISLSV
-420 QPGEVVAV
+420 QPGELVAI

-444 GFQAPASG
+444 GFHAPDSG
-452 TVRLRG
+452 TVRLHG
-458 TDITAFPAHRR
+458 TDITSFPAHRR

-479 TPRLVEAMSVFEN
+479 TPRLVESMSVFEN

-500 LRHGLPAEVAGFA
+500 IIHGVPGEVAGFTYA
-513 YGLAD
+513 L
-518 EERIREQAAALLDA
+518 EEEQEIRQRVGALLH
-532 VGLSAIGASAA
+532 VLGLSAIGPLAA

-583 LGRLIQT
+583 LARLIQT
-590 VNRELGVSVALIEH
+590 VNRELGVSVVLIEH

-610 GISDYVHVLDFGRL
+610 GISDYVYVLEFGRL
-624 LAAGTPAEVRA
+624 LASGTPAEVRSN
-635 DPTVVAAYLGKEA
+635 PEVIAAYLGKEA

>member
-1 VRADGRDARSGAAG
+1 MPADGR
-15 RALRTFGP
+15 LRTFGP
-23 WAALAVA
+23 WVLAALAI
-30 VGAYPFLVSPY
+30 GAYPFLVSPY

-82 TAAELTTRGTNFVL
+82 TAAELTRHHVNFAL
-96 WFPIAMALSV
+96 WFPIAMLVSI

-130 FGVVAQYML
+130 FGVVAQYMA
-139 FIPLENAGTT
+139 FIPLENNGTT
-149 QVARPRLGAVDF
+149 AVARPRWGAVDF
-161 GNERYFFLLCAVAAA
+161 GNERYFFLLCALCAA
-176 LAFGATLRIGRGR
+176 LAFGATLRIGRGK

-209 DSVRYRTMAFVV
+209 DSVRYRTLAFVV
-221 SGCLASGAGVLLG
+221 SGGIAAGAGVLLG

-265 LGAVLAGALQ
+265 LGAVFAGALQ
-275 VLPTEFIRPFV
+275 VLPTEIIRPFA
-286 EGRNSDV
+286 EGHDSDF
-293 LRQFT
+293 LRQFA
-298 PLLQAT
+298 PILQSAL

-309 VVVRPDGLLGVLR
+309 VLRPDGLLGILR
-322 GLAVRA
+322 GLGVRL
-328 GLAEPRP
+328 GLLQPRP

-341 AAPSSRARRDIGFTL
+341 AAPSGRARRDIGFTL
-356 PDWDIEAGRLE
+356 PDWDIPAGTLA
-367 AAVGRAPSADGP
+367 AAVGRVPSASRPGRTP
-379 VAALASGAAAGAGA
+379 GGE
-393 GPPALEARDVSVRY
+393 PPALAAEGIAVGY
-407 GAVVALDAVSFSV
+407 GAVIALDEVSFSV
-420 QPGEVVAV
+420 QPGELVAI

-438 LFNCCS
+438 LFNVCS
-444 GFQAPASG
+444 GFQAPGSG
-452 TVRLRG
+452 TVALHG
-458 TDITAFPAHRR
+458 TDITGFPAHRR

-479 TPRLVEAMSVFEN
+479 TPRLVESMSVFEN

-500 LRHGLPAEVAGFA
+500 IDHGLPGEVAGFTYA
-513 YGLAD
+513 LE
-518 EERIREQAAALLDA
+518 EEREIRTRAAALLEA
-532 VGLSAIGASAA
+532 VGLGALGPVAA

-583 LGRLIQT
+583 LGRLVQT
-590 VNRELGVSVALIEH
+590 VNRELGVTVALIEH

-610 GISDYVHVLDFGRL
+610 GISDYVYVLEFGRL
-624 LAAGTPAEVRA
+624 LAEGTPAEVRSNPA
-635 DPTVVAAYLGKEA
+635 VIAAYLGKEA